1 MPYTGGENP
10 KVGDTVKH
18 RSEQVGTVF
27 ELDLPADKTA
37 KYDSLEDEKIKVKFV
52 TVLQRPLWPAN
63 FDSRKEPLGEIM
75 RITVSHNRSKEEV
88 IQSVDKS
95 FNDLFRGIG
104 GIPVKLEQEHKNW
117 QGSTLT
123 FALTAKMGLLSTP
136 IKGTVE
142 VTDRDITIDADL
154 GILERMI
161 PVKKAQELV
170 TQHVHGLLK

>member
-1 MPYTGGENP
+1 
-10 KVGDTVKH
+10 
-18 RSEQVGTVF
+18 
-27 ELDLPADKTA
+27 
-37 KYDSLEDEKIKVKFV
+37 
-52 TVLQRPLWPAN
+52 
-63 FDSRKEPLGEIM
+63 M

-95 FNDLFRGIG
+95 FNDLFQAIG
-104 GIPVKLEQEHKNW
+104 GIPVKLVQEHKSW

-154 GILERMI
+154 GVLERMI
-161 PVKKAQELV
+161 LVKKAQEV
-170 TQHVHGLLK
+170 IGQHIRGLLK